1 MIELVVDDSDLPAH
15 YGVQAARLAYALGL
29 PLRHLPARFDERR
42 YPDAVQHVTVDGE
55 LVPSGLLWADRLCVP
70 ESGAALEP
78 ATLIASGT
86 HEDFVVP
93 FHPANARALGPI
105 ERFVELAAAAH
116 TPLRRHV
123 VMHDRE
129 TDGVVAVASAGHGGP
144 RALPLARQDR
154 HGRWIDLTDD
164 EAVPGEHGQSDNAH
178 PEKRPLAI
186 ALIGREAEQRDVYP
200 ATLAALADAADA
212 QCEPLLIGFVA
223 AQDLDH
229 ENAAAVLAAYDG
241 IVLPGGAD
249 MTRVAGQIAAATY
262 AWHTRKPV
270 VGLCLG
276 MQSMATAIARL
287 ALQTREV
294 GLMEAEPGIRIAS
307 FIPIHGATWGNNA
320 RPLAHRLGRQT
331 IDIVP
336 GSRLHAMLGDTHEI
350 LCNHRYRL
358 NPELPGPL
366 AAMGLTIVARDA
378 SAGIADAV
386 EAYDHPFF
394 IGMQGHPELS
404 SSAGRAHPLL
414 CAFIDAVRQYSR

>member
-15 YGVQAARLAYALGL
+15 YGVQAARLAHALGV
-29 PLRHLPARFDERR
+29 PLRHLPAQFDERR
-42 YPDAVQHVTVDGE
+42 YPDAVQHVTANGA
-55 LVPSGLLWADRLCVP
+55 LVPSGLLWADRLCVQGI
-70 ESGAALEP
+70 GAALEP
-78 ATLIASGT
+78 AALIASGAR
-86 HEDFVVP
+86 EDFVVP

-105 ERFVELAAAAH
+105 ERFVELAAAAQA
-116 TPLRRHV
+116 PVRRHV
-123 VMHDRE
+123 VMRDL
-129 TDGVVAVASAGHGGP
+129 GMNGGVAVASAGHGGA

-164 EAVPGEHGQSDNAH
+164 ETAPDKHGQHDDAH
-178 PEKRPLAI
+178 AEKRPLAI
-186 ALIGREAEQRDVYP
+186 ALIGRESEQRDAYP

-212 QCEPLLIGFVA
+212 QREPLRIGFVA
-223 AQDLDH
+223 AQDLQN
-229 ENAAAVLAAYDG
+229 ENAAAALAPYDG
-241 IVLPGGAD
+241 ILLPGGAD

-307 FIPIHGATWGNNA
+307 FIPIDGATGANDA
-320 RPLAHRLGRQT
+320 RPLAHRLGQQT
-331 IDIVP
+331 IDIAP

-350 LCNHRYRL
+350 RCNHRYRL
-358 NPELPGPL
+358 NQELVGPL

-378 SAGIADAV
+378 SACIADAI

-394 IGMQGHPELS
+394 IGMQGHPELG

-414 CAFIDAVRQYSR
+414 CAFIDAVRRHRR